1 MWRKIWSKIAYS
13 PSVYTENDMEIP
25 PPASVTTYDFANILF
40 GGTCN
45 RFCPWCIG
53 KKLPSNVTVNNLGK
67 FPLTNLDGYVDAVNT
82 HRIKQV
88 VFTGTTTDPQL
99 YKHEILLLNYL
110 RIKLNHDACYSL
122 HTNGVLALIK
132 LDAFNH
138 YDKVCISFPSFNRET
153 YKKLMGVPAVPQLA
167 TIIEKSKVPIK
178 ISCIVSEHNHHEM
191 EGFLTRCAQ
200 LGIRRVV
207 LRKLV
212 GDTRDWNP
220 FRKITPITYYKQN
233 PVYTY
238 KAMEVTYW
246 DFDSSSSS
254 SINLF
259 PDGTLGKEYLLTE
272 TAEFKAA

>member
-1 MWRKIWSKIAYS
+1 MLRKIWSKIACS
-13 PSVYTENDMEIP
+13 PSVCTENDMEIL

-40 GGTCN
+40 GGACN

-53 KKLPSNVTVNNLGK
+53 KKLPSNVTTSNLGM
-67 FPLTNLDGYVDAVNT
+67 FPLTNLDRYINAVNT

-99 YKHEILLLNYL
+99 YKHEMPLLDYL

-122 HTNGVLALIK
+122 HTNGVLALRK
-132 LDAFNH
+132 MEAFNH
-138 YDKVCISFPSFNRET
+138 YDKVCISFPSFNPST

-178 ISCIVSEHNHHEM
+178 ISCIINEHNHQEM
-191 EGFLTRCAQ
+191 EGFLTQCAQ

-207 LRKLV
+207 LRKLI

-220 FRKITPITYYKQN
+220 FRHSSPTAFYKQN
-233 PVYTY
+233 PVYEY
-238 KAMEVTYW
+238 NGMEVTYW
-246 DFDSSSSS
+246 DFDSSSST

-272 TAEFKAA
+272 TTEFKAA